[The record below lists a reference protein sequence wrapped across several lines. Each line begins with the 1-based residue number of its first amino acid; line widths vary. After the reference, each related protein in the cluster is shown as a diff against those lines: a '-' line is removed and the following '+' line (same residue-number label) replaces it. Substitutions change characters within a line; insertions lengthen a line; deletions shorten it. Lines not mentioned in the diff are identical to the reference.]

1 MYRFSYAEVLDD
13 NPRDMRA
20 REREALERS
29 IELMAAADRAGP
41 NSREAAEAYQ
51 FSTKLWTILVEDL
64 GMAENQ
70 LPKQLR
76 ADLVSIGLWVMREL
90 EEIRAE
96 RSSNYKGIIEVTQ
109 SIAKG
114 LA

>member
-13 NPRDMRA
+13 SPKDMRA
-20 REREALERS
+20 RERQALERS
-29 IELMAAADRAGP
+29 IELLSAAEKAGP
-41 NSREAAEAYQ
+41 HTREAVEANT

-76 ADLVSIGLWVMREL
+76 ADLVSIGLWVLKEL
-90 EEIRAE
+90 EEIRME
-96 RSSNYKGIIEVTQ
+96 RSKNYRGIIDITN
-109 SIAKG
+109 SIAQG
-114 LA
+114 LT

>member
-13 NPRDMRA
+13 NPKDMRA
-20 REREALERS
+20 RERMALERS
-29 IELMAAADRAGP
+29 IELLKAAALAGP
-41 NSREAAEAYQ
+41 MSTQAHEAYQ
-51 FSTKLWTILVEDL
+51 FTSKLWTILIEDL

-90 EEIRAE
+90 EEIRME
-96 RSSNYKGIIEVTQ
+96 RSKNYKGVIDITNTIVE
-109 SIAKG
+109 G

>member
-13 NPRDMRA
+13 NPKEMRA
-20 REREALERS
+20 RERQALERS
-29 IELMAAADRAGP
+29 IELLRAAEAAGP
-41 NSREAAEAYQ
+41 NSREAIEANQ
-51 FSTKLWTILVEDL
+51 FSAKLWTILIEDL

-90 EEIRAE
+90 EEIRME
-96 RSSNYKGIIEVTQ
+96 RSRNYKGIIDVTQ
-109 SIAKG
+109 SIAQG

>member
-13 NPRDMRA
+13 NPKEMRA
-20 REREALERS
+20 RERQALERS
-29 IELMAAADRAGP
+29 IELLRAAEAAGP
-41 NSREAAEAYQ
+41 NSREAIDANQ
-51 FSTKLWTILVEDL
+51 FSAKLWTILIEDL

-90 EEIRAE
+90 EEIRME
-96 RSSNYKGIIEVTQ
+96 RSSNYKGIIDVTQ
-109 SIAKG
+109 SIAQG

>member
-13 NPRDMRA
+13 NPKDMRA
-20 REREALERS
+20 RERQALQRS
-29 IELMAAADRAGP
+29 IELLAEAEKAGP
-41 NSREAAEAYQ
+41 GSRAASEATQ
-51 FSTKLWTILVEDL
+51 FSLKLWTILIEDL

-76 ADLVSIGLWVMREL
+76 ADLVSIGLWVTREL
-90 EEIRAE
+90 EQIRQE
-96 RSSNYKGIIEVTQ
+96 RSTNYKGVIEVTQ
-109 SIAKG
+109 TIAQG

>member
-1 MYRFSYAEVLDD
+1 MYHFSYAEVLDD
-13 NPRDMRA
+13 NPSEMRA
-20 REREALERS
+20 RERKALERS
-29 IELMAAADRAGP
+29 IDLLKAAQAAGP
-41 NSREAAEAYQ
+41 HSREQVEAYT
-51 FSTKLWTILVEDL
+51 FSMRLWTILVEDL

-90 EEIRAE
+90 ENIRME
-96 RSSNYKGIIEVTQ
+96 RSSNYKGVIEVTQ
-109 SIAKG
+109 SIAQG